1 MTTSLPVFVFEMNK
15 SSLIG
20 FILIALILF
29 GWMWW
34 MQPSKEQLAEQKRIQ
49 DSIMMARRE
58 AAILDSIRL
67 EKERQVADSLQQ
79 LEAVVPETEM
89 DSIAIVNEQLRLR
102 RDKYGAF
109 AAASDGEEQC
119 WTLENKLQKITI
131 SNKGGYIKQVELKDY
146 KTYDSL
152 PLINFDPETAV
163 FNLSFFS
170 NNRIINTSQLY
181 FKPYLNG
188 QPYQGGDLAVADGDS
203 LVFALRAYV
212 EGADGQI
219 DNNGYL
225 EFCYKLFDNNYML
238 DFDLRTVGL
247 KDVIANNINYMDLQ
261 WQVDLL
267 KHEKDVDRFIN
278 TTVYYKPMGD
288 DDVDRLNDRKHKE
301 ETVNSSVNWVSFK
314 ERFFCNVLVAKN
326 GFSSA
331 KIGVNEDHKGNP
343 KYFKTMMSD
352 LEVPYD
358 FKADV
363 NEFPMS
369 FYFGPNHFKT
379 LRKYGLKLQ
388 RQIDVGNFFLI
399 RWINYGVIYV
409 FDWLGSYGWNY
420 GIVILILTILIKILL
435 FPIAFKSYKSTAIS
449 RILKPEMEAINA
461 KYPKEE
467 DALKKQQA
475 VMNLQKQA
483 GASPASGCIP
493 MLLQFPILIAV
504 FRFFPSS
511 IELRQ
516 QSFLWADDLSTYD
529 SILDLPFNIPFYGD
543 HVSLFCLL
551 MTITTFIYTYVNN
564 KQMDAT
570 ANPQMKGMKIMMYL
584 MPIMFLGI
592 FNSYSAG
599 LSYYY
604 MLANIITFL
613 QMFLFRKMIDED
625 KVRAKIEENKRKPAK
640 KSRFMQRLEAAQKA
654 QQQQARNARR

>member
-1 MTTSLPVFVFEMNK
+1 MINVSISLNRLRNASNPNMNK
-15 SSLIG
+15 SSLFG
-20 FILIALILF
+20 FILIAAILF

-34 MQPSKEQLAEQKRIQ
+34 MQPSKEELAKQKHIQ

-67 EKERQVADSLQQ
+67 AEAKAEQEEGEAIANIVAAMS
-79 LEAVVPETEM
+79 M
-89 DSIAIVNEQLRLR
+89 DSATYAEKAYQAS

-109 AAASDGEEQC
+109 ASAAMGEEQLF
-119 WTLENKLQKITI
+119 TFETNLQKVTF
-131 SNKGGYIKQVELKDY
+131 SSKGGAIKQVELKEY
-146 KTYDSL
+146 RTYDSL
-152 PLINFDPETAV
+152 PLISFDPETSIFELA
-163 FNLSFFS
+163 FFS

-181 FKPYLNG
+181 FEPYVNGNEIAMRAYADDING
-188 QPYQGGDLAVADGDS
+188 QRNENQ
-203 LVFALRAYV
+203 
-212 EGADGQI
+212 
-219 DNNGYL
+219 YL
-225 EFCYKLFDNNYML
+225 EFVYTLHDDNYML

-247 KDVIANNINYMDLQ
+247 KDVIANNTNSMDLN

-267 KHEKDVDRFIN
+267 QHEKDVDRFIN
-278 TTVYYKPMGD
+278 TTVYYKPMNEK
-288 DDVDRLNDRKHKE
+288 DVDRVNDRKNGE
-301 ETVNSSVNWVSFK
+301 ETINSSINWFSFK

-331 KIGVNEDHKGNP
+331 KFSVKTEKGKSNP
-343 KYFKTMMSD
+343 KYLKTMASSV
-352 LEVPYD
+352 EIPYD
-358 FKADV
+358 FSADV

-369 FYFGPNHFKT
+369 MYFGPNHFKT
-379 LRKYGLKLQ
+379 LKSYGLNLQ

-409 FDWLGSYGWNY
+409 FNWLGSYGWSY
-420 GIVILILTILIKILL
+420 GIVILLLTIMIKLLL
-435 FPIAFKSYKSTAIS
+435 FPIAFKSYKSTAVM
-449 RILKPEMEAINA
+449 RVLKPEVEAINA

-467 DALKKQQA
+467 DAMKKQQA
-475 VMNLQKQA
+475 IMNLQKQA
-483 GASPASGCIP
+483 GASPTAGCIP

-516 QSFLWADDLSTYD
+516 QPFLWAEDLSTYD

-564 KQMDAT
+564 KQMDVS
-570 ANPQMKGMKIMMYL
+570 ANPQMKGMKIMMYI

-613 QMFLFRKMIDED
+613 QMYIFRKMINED
-625 KVRAKIEENKRKPAK
+625 RVRATIEENKRKPQK
-640 KSRFMQRLEAAQKA
+640 KSRFMQRLEEAQKA
-654 QQQQARNARR
+654 QQRQLNNGKR

>member
-1 MTTSLPVFVFEMNK
+1 MNK
-15 SSLIG
+15 SSLFG
-20 FILIALILF
+20 FILIAAILF

-34 MQPSKEQLAEQKRIQ
+34 MQPSKEELAKQKHIQ

-67 EKERQVADSLQQ
+67 AEAKAEEEEGEAIANIVAAMS
-79 LEAVVPETEM
+79 M
-89 DSIAIVNEQLRLR
+89 DSATYAEKVYQAS
-102 RDKYGAF
+102 RDKFGAF
-109 AAASDGEEQC
+109 ASAAMGEEQLF
-119 WTLENKLQKITI
+119 TYETNLQKITF
-131 SNKGGYIKQVELKDY
+131 SSKGGAIKQVELKDY
-146 KTYDSL
+146 RTYDSL
-152 PLINFDPETAV
+152 PLISFDPETSIFELA
-163 FNLSFFS
+163 FFS

-181 FKPYLNG
+181 FEPYVNGNEIAMRAYADDING
-188 QPYQGGDLAVADGDS
+188 QRNENQ
-203 LVFALRAYV
+203 
-212 EGADGQI
+212 
-219 DNNGYL
+219 YL
-225 EFCYKLFDNNYML
+225 EFVYTLHDDNYML

-247 KDVIANNINYMDLQ
+247 KDVIANNTNYMDLN

-267 KHEKDVDRFIN
+267 QHEKDVDRFIN
-278 TTVYYKPMGD
+278 TTVYYKPMNET
-288 DDVDRLNDRKHKE
+288 DVDRVNDRKSGD
-301 ETVNSSVNWVSFK
+301 ETINSSINWFSFK

-331 KIGVNEDHKGNP
+331 KFSVRTEKGKKNP
-343 KYFKTMMSD
+343 KYLKTMASSV
-352 LEVPYD
+352 EIPYD
-358 FKADV
+358 FNADV

-369 FYFGPNHFKT
+369 MYFGPNHFKT
-379 LRKYGLKLQ
+379 LKSYGLNLQ

-409 FDWLGSYGWNY
+409 FNWLGSYGWSY
-420 GIVILILTILIKILL
+420 GIVILLLTIMIKLLL
-435 FPIAFKSYKSTAIS
+435 FPIAFKSYKSTAVM
-449 RILKPEMEAINA
+449 RVLKPEVEAINA

-467 DALKKQQA
+467 DAMKKQQA
-475 VMNLQKQA
+475 IMNLQKQA
-483 GASPASGCIP
+483 GASPTAGCIP

-516 QSFLWADDLSTYD
+516 QPFLWAEDLSTYD

-564 KQMDAT
+564 KQMDVS
-570 ANPQMKGMKIMMYL
+570 ANPQMKGMKVMMYI

-613 QMFLFRKMIDED
+613 QMFIFRKMINED
-625 KVRAKIEENKRKPAK
+625 RVRATIEENKKKPVK
-640 KSRFMQRLEAAQKA
+640 KSKFMQRLEEAQKA
-654 QQQQARNARR
+654 QQQQYKNAKR

>member
-1 MTTSLPVFVFEMNK
+1 MNK

-20 FILIALILF
+20 FILIAAILF

-34 MQPSKEQLAEQKRIQ
+34 MQPSKEQLAEQQRIQ
-49 DSIMMARRE
+49 DSIRMARQE

-67 EKERQVADSLQQ
+67 AEEQAAKAAADTIPLA
-79 LEAVVPETEM
+79 LVPEKEM
-89 DSIAIVNEQLRLR
+89 DSATLALAQYQQS
-102 RDKYGAF
+102 RDKFGVF
-109 AAASDGEEQC
+109 ASASNGEEQL
-119 WTLENKLQKITI
+119 WTVENDLQRITF
-131 SNKGGYIKQVELKDY
+131 SNKGGYIKEVELKNY
-146 KTYDSL
+146 KTYDTM
-152 PLINFDPETAV
+152 PLISFDPETAL
-163 FNLSFFS
+163 FDLSFFS

-181 FKPYLNG
+181 FQPLVNGVPYD
-188 QPYQGGDLAVADGDS
+188 GGDLTVEAGETLNFAMRVYADTP
-203 LVFALRAYV
+203 
-212 EGADGQI
+212 EGIRDENQ
-219 DNNGYL
+219 YL
-225 EFCYKLFDNNYML
+225 EYTYTIPGDNYML
-238 DFDLRTVGL
+238 GFNLKTVGMNGIL
-247 KDVIANNINYMDLQ
+247 ANNVNYMNLD
-261 WQVDLL
+261 WKVDLL
-267 KHEKDVDRFIN
+267 QHEKDVDRFIN
-278 TTVYYKPMGD
+278 TTVYYRSMNEK
-288 DDVDRLNDRKHKE
+288 DVDRLNDRKHKE
-301 ETVNSSVNWVSFK
+301 ETINSSINWVSFK
-314 ERFFCNVLVAKN
+314 ERFFCNVLVAEK
-326 GFSSA
+326 GFGSA
-331 KIGVNEDHKGNP
+331 KIGVDNVESTNP
-343 KYFKTMMSD
+343 KYFKTMSAE
-352 LEVPYD
+352 LEIPYNPN
-358 FKADV
+358 AEV

-379 LRKYGLKLQ
+379 LKSYDLKLQ

-409 FDWLGSYGWNY
+409 FNWLGSYGWNY

-449 RILKPEMEAINA
+449 RILKPEMEAIAA

-467 DALKKQQA
+467 DAMKKQQA
-475 VMNLQKQA
+475 VMELQRQA
-483 GASPASGCIP
+483 GASPTSGCIP

-516 QSFLWADDLSTYD
+516 QSFLWAEDLSTYD

-564 KQMDAT
+564 KQMDTT
-570 ANPQMKGMKIMMYL
+570 ANPQMKGMKIMMYI

-613 QMFLFRKMIDED
+613 QMFVFRKMIKED
-625 KVRAKIEENKRKPAK
+625 KVRATIEENKRKPQK
-640 KSRFMQRLEAAQKA
+640 KSRFQQRLEAAQKA
-654 QQQQARNARR
+654 QQQQMRNAKR

>member
-1 MTTSLPVFVFEMNK
+1 MNK

-20 FILIALILF
+20 FILIAAILF
-29 GWMWW
+29 GWMYW

-49 DSIMMARRE
+49 DSIMTARRE
-58 AAILDSIRL
+58 AAALDSLRL
-67 EKERQVADSLQQ
+67 LEEQQHEAEAQQ
-79 LEAVVPETEM
+79 LAELNRATM
-89 DSIAIVNEQLRLR
+89 DSTALAAEEERVRK
-102 RDKYGAF
+102 DKFGAF
-109 AAASDGEEQC
+109 ATASNGEERY
-119 WTLENKLQKITI
+119 WTVENKLQKITF
-131 SNKGGYIKQVELKDY
+131 SSQGGFIKEVELKDY

-152 PLINFDPETAV
+152 PLISFDPNTAL
-163 FNLSFFS
+163 FDLSFFS

-181 FKPYLNG
+181 FQPYLNG
-188 QPYQGGDLAVADGDS
+188 QPCQSDHITVGEGDS
-203 LVFALRAYV
+203 LVFALRAY
-212 EGADGQI
+212 ADS
-219 DNNGYL
+219 DDAYL
-225 EFCYKLFDNNYML
+225 EYEFKIRDDNYM
-238 DFDLRTVGL
+238 FDCNLRTVGM
-247 KDVIANNINYMDLQ
+247 KEIIANNINYLNLD

-267 KHEKDVDRFIN
+267 QHEKDVDRF
-278 TTVYYKPMGD
+278 TTSTVYYKPMND
-288 DDVDRLNDRKHKE
+288 NDVDRLEDRKHKE
-301 ETVNSSVNWVSFK
+301 EVINSSVNWVSFK

-331 KIGVNEDHKGNP
+331 KIGVNTDHPGNP
-343 KYFKTMMSD
+343 KYLKTMSSSM
-352 LEVPYD
+352 EIPYD
-358 FKADV
+358 NTAEV

-379 LRKYGLKLQ
+379 LRSYGLKLQ

-409 FDWLGSYGWNY
+409 FNWLGSYGWNY

-435 FPIAFKSYKSTAIS
+435 FPIAFRSYKSTAVT
-449 RILKPEMEAINA
+449 RLLKPEMEAIAA
-461 KYPKEE
+461 KYPREE
-467 DALKKQQA
+467 DAMKKQQA

-483 GASPASGCIP
+483 GVSPTAGCVP

-516 QSFLWADDLSTYD
+516 QSFLWAEDLSTYD
-529 SILDLPFNIPFYGD
+529 SILDLPFRIPGYGD

-564 KQMDAT
+564 KQMDT
-570 ANPQMKGMKIMMYL
+570 GANPQMKGMKIMMYL
-584 MPIMFLGI
+584 MPILFLGI

-613 QMFLFRKMIDED
+613 QMYLFRVLIDED
-625 KVRAKIEENKRKPAK
+625 KIRMKIEENKRKPVK
-640 KSRFMQRLEAAQKA
+640 KSRFQQRLEEAQKA
-654 QQQQARNARR
+654 QQQQLRNAKR

>member
-1 MTTSLPVFVFEMNK
+1 MNK
-15 SSLIG
+15 SSLFG
-20 FILIALILF
+20 FILIAAILF

-34 MQPSKEQLAEQKRIQ
+34 MQPSKEELAEQKRIQ

-67 EKERQVADSLQQ
+67 AEEQAEKEEG
-79 LEAVVPETEM
+79 EA
-89 DSIAIVNEQLRLR
+89 IAAIVMAMSTDSATYAEKVYQATK
-102 RDKYGAF
+102 DKFGAF
-109 AAASDGEEQC
+109 ASAAMGEEQLL
-119 WTLENKLQKITI
+119 TVETDLQKITFT
-131 SNKGGYIKQVELKDY
+131 NKGGAIKEVELKEY
-146 KTYDSL
+146 QTYDSL
-152 PLINFDPETAV
+152 PLISFDPETSI
-163 FNLSFFS
+163 FDLSFFS

-181 FKPYLNG
+181 FEPYVNG
-188 QPYQGGDLAVADGDS
+188 NQVS
-203 LVFALRAYV
+203 MRAYV
-212 EGADGQI
+212 DDINGQR
-219 DNNGYL
+219 NENRYL
-225 EFCYKLFDNNYML
+225 EFVYTIYDDNYML

-247 KDVIANNINYMDLQ
+247 KDVIADNINYMDLN

-267 KHEKDVDRFIN
+267 QHEKDVDRFIN
-278 TTVYYKPMGD
+278 TTVYYKAMNET
-288 DDVDRLNDRKHKE
+288 DVDRVNDRKKGE
-301 ETVNSSVNWVSFK
+301 ETINSSVNWVSFK

-331 KIGVNEDHKGNP
+331 KLSVSTEKGKQNP
-343 KYFKTMMSD
+343 KYFKTMGSSV
-352 LEVPYD
+352 EIPYD
-358 FKADV
+358 FNADV

-369 FYFGPNHFKT
+369 MYFGPNHFKT
-379 LRKYGLKLQ
+379 LKSYGLNLQ

-409 FDWLGSYGWNY
+409 FNWLGSYGWNY

-435 FPIAFKSYKSTAIS
+435 FPIAFKSYKSTAVT
-449 RILKPEMEAINA
+449 RVLKPEIEAINA

-467 DALKKQQA
+467 DAMKKQQA
-475 VMNLQKQA
+475 IMNLQKQA

-516 QSFLWADDLSTYD
+516 QPFLWAKDLSTYD
-529 SILDLPFNIPFYGD
+529 SVWDLPFNIPFYGD

-564 KQMDAT
+564 KQMDTT
-570 ANPQMKGMKIMMYL
+570 ANPQMKGMKVMMYI

-613 QMFLFRKMIDED
+613 QMFVFRKMIDED
-625 KVRAKIEENKRKPAK
+625 KVRATIEENKKKPAK

-654 QQQQARNARR
+654 QQQQLKNAKR

>member
-1 MTTSLPVFVFEMNK
+1 MNK
-15 SSLIG
+15 SSLFG
-20 FILIALILF
+20 FILIAIILF
-29 GWMWW
+29 GWMWT
-34 MQPSKEQLAEQKRIQ
+34 MQPSKEELAEQKRIQ

-67 EKERQVADSLQQ
+67 AEEQRVADSIAQLIVPTPDNEVDSVAYAAALLKQQ
-79 LEAVVPETEM
+79 
-89 DSIAIVNEQLRLR
+89 Q
-102 RDKYGAF
+102 DKFGAF
-109 AAASDGEEQC
+109 ASAAEGEEQC
-119 WTLENKLQKITI
+119 WTVENQLQRITF
-131 SNKGGYIKQVELKDY
+131 SNKGGYIKQVVLKEFYDY
-146 KTYDSL
+146 PPKDSVKVVS
-152 PLINFDPETAV
+152 FDPETAV
-163 FNLSFFS
+163 FDLSFFS

-181 FKPYLNG
+181 FQPFVNG
-188 QPYQGGDLAVADGDS
+188 EPYQGGDLTVPAGGQLAVAMRLYANSLGESSNGDH
-203 LVFALRAYV
+203 
-212 EGADGQI
+212 
-219 DNNGYL
+219 YL
-225 EFCYKLFDNNYML
+225 EFVYTINDDNYMF
-238 DFDLRTVGL
+238 DFDLRTVGM
-247 KDVIANNINYMDLQ
+247 KDIIANNINYMNLD
-261 WQVDLL
+261 WRVDLL
-267 KHEKDVDRFIN
+267 QHEKNIDRFIN
-278 TTVYYKPMGD
+278 STVYYKPMND
-288 DDVDRLNDRKHKE
+288 NEVDKLNDRKSKE
-301 ETVNSSVNWVSFK
+301 ETINSSVNWVSFK

-326 GFSSA
+326 GFASA
-331 KIGVNEDHKGNP
+331 KIGNNTEEGAKNS
-343 KYFKTMMSD
+343 KYFKTMSTS

-358 FKADV
+358 FNAEV

-379 LRKYGLKLQ
+379 LKSYGLNLQ

-409 FDWLGSYGWNY
+409 FNWLGSYGWNY

-435 FPIAFKSYKSTAIS
+435 FPIAFKSYKSTAIT
-449 RILKPEMEAINA
+449 RVLKPEMDAIAA

-467 DALKKQQA
+467 DAMKKQQA

-483 GASPASGCIP
+483 GASPTSGCIP

-516 QSFLWADDLSTYD
+516 QPFLWAEDLSTYD
-529 SILDLPFNIPFYGD
+529 SIWDLPFNIPFYGD

-564 KQMDAT
+564 KQMDT
-570 ANPQMKGMKIMMYL
+570 GANPQMKGMKVMMYL

-613 QMFLFRKMIDED
+613 QMFVFRKMINED
-625 KVRAKIEENKRKPAK
+625 KVRATIEENKRKPQK
-640 KSRFMQRLEAAQKA
+640 KSRFMQRLEEAQKA
-654 QQQQARNARR
+654 QQQQMRNAKR